1 MILSHMGIELGL
13 QELQACILPFHCSKS
28 WVIVNYSNNS
38 SLSCHHFTHNC
49 LFQYKSWPPS
59 TNFSHDSVQI
69 KRLKDLLR
77 KPYIVYA
84 SNRRHATNATYTT
97 VKMALVLDTLKFK
110 RGATSRQIICSA
122 QLYSF
127 LSLSNLASFIKT
139 NNP

>member
-13 QELQACILPFHCSKS
+13 QELQSCILPFHCSKS

-59 TNFSHDSVQI
+59 TNFSHDSVHI
-69 KRLKDLLR
+69 LR

-127 LSLSNLASFIKT
+127 LSLLNLASVIHIR
-139 NNP
+139 